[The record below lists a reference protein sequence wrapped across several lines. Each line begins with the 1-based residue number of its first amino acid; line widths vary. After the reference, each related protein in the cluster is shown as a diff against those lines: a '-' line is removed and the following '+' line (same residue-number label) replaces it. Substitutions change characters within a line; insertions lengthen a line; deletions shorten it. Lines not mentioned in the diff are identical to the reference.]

1 MSKEIKEAVAQG
13 NFLHFS
19 GKGPNKAVLSRRPL
33 KMVLA
38 LCSGPFVEPSRIAR
52 VSGSEEWLVR
62 AAAARNKGTPPNI
75 ISKLAKD
82 AHPLVRALA
91 LQSQSPEPST
101 KSKRSASASFNR
113 QRVWN
118 EIRAFLKGTSGKMVQ
133 DLLLKNARTPRSILS
148 QIWKLREAEIKKYKI
163 DEREEFA
170 TDPSAPASLL
180 KVLIKDQNW
189 YVRMS
194 VSGNPSTPVSL
205 LEELS
210 KDKDEDVRE
219 AVASNSSTP
228 VSLLEVL
235 ASDKD
240 PSVRGAA
247 ASNSSMPM
255 LALGKLVRDKNKWV
269 RVYLAEN
276 SKLPL
281 SLLEVLAKDKNE
293 RVRANVA
300 IHPNTSLV
308 LLDVLAKDKGK
319 WVRSGVAENPN
330 TPVPLSE
337 ILLEVLAQ
345 DKDEYVRRHAA
356 RNPNI
361 PVALFEI
368 LAKDK
373 DEDVRGNVACNP
385 NIPVALLK
393 NLVRAKKAVGI
404 GEYVRDKIA
413 ANLNMPRALMEA
425 LAMDKAPA
433 FKQKEVKKLLGED
446 ELTGLPDASILHWIT
461 SLTDCPALIDNKSL
475 TKASRSKEWLVRLA
489 AVLHPD
495 VTQGILELLINDTDE
510 DVSAGATEKLS
521 AMTG

>member
-1 MSKEIKEAVAQG
+1 M
-13 NFLHFS
+13 
-19 GKGPNKAVLSRRPL
+19 
-33 KMVLA
+33 
-38 LCSGPFVEPSRIAR
+38 
-52 VSGSEEWLVR
+52 
-62 AAAARNKGTPPNI
+62 
-75 ISKLAKD
+75 
-82 AHPLVRALA
+82 
-91 LQSQSPEPST
+91 
-101 KSKRSASASFNR
+101 
-113 QRVWN
+113 
-118 EIRAFLKGTSGKMVQ
+118 
-133 DLLLKNARTPRSILS
+133 
-148 QIWKLREAEIKKYKI
+148 
-163 DEREEFA
+163 
-170 TDPSAPASLL
+170 
-180 KVLIKDQNW
+180 
-189 YVRMS
+189 
-194 VSGNPSTPVSL
+194 
-205 LEELS
+205 
-210 KDKDEDVRE
+210 
-219 AVASNSSTP
+219 
-228 VSLLEVL
+228 
-235 ASDKD
+235 
-240 PSVRGAA
+240 
-247 ASNSSMPM
+247 
-255 LALGKLVRDKNKWV
+255 
-269 RVYLAEN
+269 
-276 SKLPL
+276 
-281 SLLEVLAKDKNE
+281 
-293 RVRANVA
+293 
-300 IHPNTSLV
+300 
-308 LLDVLAKDKGK
+308 
-319 WVRSGVAENPN
+319 RSGVAENPN